1 MTTKYKN
8 NFAATLT
15 KKNNFKLGVQFK
27 EKIEIKNK
35 KLGRL
40 RYTKPNFVLN
50 SIASN

>member
-1 MTTKYKN
+1 MTPEYKN

-27 EKIEIKNK
+27 EKIEIKNT

-40 RYTKPNFVLN
+40 RYTKPDFVLTA
-50 SIASN
+50 IASN